1 MDEHDQNLNVPVID
15 SATGLPVIDPETGEQ
30 TYINI
35 KITAI
40 DSQPSLANLESQCL
54 VSDPVTERPDP
65 PGPVTTLSRTPS
77 QGCRS
82 RIQLVG
88 IRGKV
93 SQTSNIGCIRFS
105 NDCLFLRT
113 SVKLSNIS
121 GRTVWRCSPPFR
133 SPLPPSRKA
142 RPRRGSLRCR
152 WQ

>member
-15 SATGLPVIDPETGEQ
+15 SATGLPVIILIRRLENRQ

-54 VSDPVTERPDP
+54 VSEPAGHLSLSLASQPQCEVTEPPDP
-65 PGPVTTLSRTPS
+65 PGPVTTLSSTPS
-77 QGCRS
+77 QACRS

-121 GRTVWRCSPPFR
+121 GRTV
-133 SPLPPSRKA
+133 
-142 RPRRGSLRCR
+142 
-152 WQ
+152 